1 MARPRKT
8 AAELELAGSF
18 KKNPQRRRVDPE
30 PKGDI
35 GPPPKRLDQLER
47 SIWRELVAASIPG
60 VLKDS
65 DRSQFE
71 TLCRLK
77 AIERK
82 DGIGGR
88 GLSASLLSQM
98 NGLAAKFGMTPAD
111 RPKLAIAAGKK
122 KRSTADEFS
131 EFDDESKYEEFT
143 KSDKPN

>member
-1 MARPRKT
+1 MARPRKK
-8 AAELELAGSF
+8 AAELEHLGAF
-18 KKNPQRRRVDPE
+18 RKNPQRRRVDPE

-35 GPPPKRLDQLER
+35 GGPPSRLDQLER

-88 GLSASLLSQM
+88 GGLSASLLSQM
-98 NGLAAKFGMTPAD
+98 NALAAKFGMTPAD
-111 RPKLAIAAGKK
+111 RPKLAVPLGKSK
-122 KRSTADEFS
+122 SVNEPSEYDEFT
-131 EFDDESKYEEFT
+131 ELDEAK
-143 KSDKPN
+143 KPN